1 MVEKTSYEKT
11 FYMYKVSMLLSV
23 SKIVTIHYQRLTK
36 NYAFPE
42 EWHDFW
48 EMIYCDKNSIY
59 VTSDLGKT
67 LLKKGE
73 VIFLTPDEPHS
84 VECDKK

>member
-36 NYAFPE
+36 NYTFPE

-59 VTSDLGKT
+59 VTSDL
-67 LLKKGE
+67 
-73 VIFLTPDEPHS
+73 
-84 VECDKK
+84 